1 MKTWMTMLLAASMLA
16 GAAVSAS
23 AADVQVLVTK
33 LGTDGAEMVFEP
45 ALARVAVGD
54 TVTFIPQDKT
64 LNIETIQGLLPE
76 GAARVKGEAGEKIT
90 VNFATPGVYGFKS
103 KAHYADGMV
112 GLILVGDAAIP
123 DLDFTRAPS
132 AAHLRLDAM
141 AASQQ

>member
-54 TVTFIPQDKT
+54 TVTWRF
-64 LNIETIQGLLPE
+64 E
-76 GAARVKGEAGEKIT
+76 GKSAHNVTAKDGDFESDLTKEGTFEHTFDEAGSFDYVCT
-90 VNFATPGVYGFKS
+90 VHPGMGGTVKVSEGG
-103 KAHYADGMV
+103 AG
-112 GLILVGDAAIP
+112 G
-123 DLDFTRAPS
+123 AP
-132 AAHLRLDAM
+132 
-141 AASQQ
+141 